1 MLFWYKYCFFL
12 VPILLFCANMYCF
25 FWCIFNFSSQK
36 YTILMLN
43 KPLSCL
49 NAFFG
54 TNIVFYAKIA
64 RLFWNNKIILLY
76 HLKVGEKEIIPLDLS
91 HKQKLVL
98 NFQATREVDCTHHCF
113 ALVLY
118 GWYALLVIRAFNFT
132 CGLKIQHLFLF
143 MGRVQW
149 NNFYLP
155 SFLMV

>member
-1 MLFWYKYCFFL
+1 MALISLFLSQYCFFSTLWLFWHKFGFFGANLLSWHKYCFFWM
-12 VPILLFCANMYCF
+12 PILFVFLVQILL

-54 TNIVFYAKIA
+54 ANIVFYAKIA

-76 HLKVGEKEIIPLDLS
+76 HSKVREKEIIPLDLS

-98 NFQATREVDCTHHCF
+98 NFQARALWVVCITRDSC
-113 ALVLY
+113 
-118 GWYALLVIRAFNFT
+118 
-132 CGLKIQHLFLF
+132 IQLHLWLEI
-143 MGRVQW
+143 
-149 NNFYLP
+149 
-155 SFLMV
+155 

>member
-1 MLFWYKYCFFL
+1 MALISLFLEPILLFWPTLVFLCRFGFYGANLLFWYKYCFFL

-49 NAFFG
+49 NEIFG
-54 TNIVFYAKIA
+54 ANIVFYAKIA

-98 NFQATREVDCTHHCF
+98 KFQATCEVECTNHE
-113 ALVLY
+113 
-118 GWYALLVIRAFNFT
+118 
-132 CGLKIQHLFLF
+132 
-143 MGRVQW
+143 
-149 NNFYLP
+149 
-155 SFLMV
+155 